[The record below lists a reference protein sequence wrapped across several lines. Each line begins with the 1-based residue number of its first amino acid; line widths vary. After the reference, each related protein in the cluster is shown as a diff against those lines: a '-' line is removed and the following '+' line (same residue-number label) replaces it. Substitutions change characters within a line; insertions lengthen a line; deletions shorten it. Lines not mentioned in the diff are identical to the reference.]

1 MSDYLLVHG
10 AFNSGWVWDL
20 VAERLVK
27 AGHRVRVADQLPSA
41 GTDPGALG
49 DLTADIE
56 YVRRALEAIEG
67 RVVLVGH
74 SYSGMVIT
82 EFADDPQIRHS
93 VYVAALWPDRGQSA
107 LNLMGETLPKIFVRR
122 DDGALQITDDFTAA
136 WQAFCPDLD
145 QAAAHK
151 ALSRF
156 ALQSLGAFTVAS
168 TAPDRAH
175 PSTYVIASGESDASV
190 VAQEARASNADLTVR
205 LSAAHMVQLSAPD
218 QLAATLGRI

>member
-107 LNLMGETLPKIFVRR
+107 LNLMGETLPKVFVRR

>member
-1 MSDYLLVHG
+1 
-10 AFNSGWVWDL
+10 
-20 VAERLVK
+20 
-27 AGHRVRVADQLPSA
+27 
-41 GTDPGALG
+41 
-49 DLTADIE
+49 
-56 YVRRALEAIEG
+56 
-67 RVVLVGH
+67 
-74 SYSGMVIT
+74 
-82 EFADDPQIRHS
+82 
-93 VYVAALWPDRGQSA
+93 
-107 LNLMGETLPKIFVRR
+107 MGETLPKVFVRR